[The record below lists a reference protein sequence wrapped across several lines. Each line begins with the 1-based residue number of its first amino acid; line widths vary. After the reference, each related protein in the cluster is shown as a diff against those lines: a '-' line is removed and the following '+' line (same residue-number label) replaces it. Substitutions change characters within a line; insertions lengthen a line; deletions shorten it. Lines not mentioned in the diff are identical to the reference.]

1 MSKLLLLVCLGAA
14 LHVPSEKYVRVD
26 AFVFDG
32 QPRCRGPPRAFQRLV
47 TNQLSV
53 MASGDERQEEAPVPM
68 NTSPF
73 PAMPSRTFVDLAQNQ
88 FELLASSITYPSVA
102 PTSSPSLPSAS
113 KIKSIALY
121 SPQENAQTGALE
133 FVPTALYPCPTT
145 ERMFIAGEVGSG
157 LPPTMPK
164 TLAALPGFT
173 HAQNLLP
180 AYPFASTAG
189 SAAGSGDAA
198 VGAVEEVFCDISAGN
213 RGGGSA
219 LSVPLYSGSRTVG
232 VILVWPSEP
241 PTRHPSA
248 SKVNED
254 MSTSTWTKS
263 DKEQIVL
270 AARSVAMALS
280 MDADRAEM
288 RMRNQDVR
296 LALENNLHQ
305 IKNPLQAMRTY
316 SKVLQRHI
324 ALEEDGLDEM
334 GGFDRI
340 GGGRAQQS
348 PTARLLALAENMM
361 VQSERVVD
369 LLAPMDSIVDALED
383 DNAGG
388 VPLLGPA
395 PPPPEPPGALVFS
408 AARRHTEDLAP
419 KERRRANGKKKST
432 ANSNDGAAAGDI
444 DANKV
449 QSSAGPSAAP
459 PVSKLAPTSVASLGT
474 MELEIAF
481 VADVL
486 EPIITASK
494 VIAEERGIKFEIE
507 GMGEDA
513 ELPGVSVCPKYLQ
526 EAVGNLL
533 ENAIKYVVLGKRNGR
548 GLDAPKNS
556 SPHIRISLTPNHEPY
571 KAGVTILIEDNG
583 PGIPP
588 EDKEAVFIRGYR
600 GDAARL
606 VPGSGIG
613 LDISKSMF
621 EQMGAILDIVDGEQS
636 MTATD
641 RDMLNG
647 TVMRIVLFRS
657 PKII

>member
-1 MSKLLLLVCLGAA
+1 MSKLLLLVCLG
-14 LHVPSEKYVRVD
+14 EKYVRAD

-32 QPRCRGPPRAFQRLV
+32 HPRCRGPPRAFQRLEGP
-47 TNQLSV
+47 QLSMV
-53 MASGDERQEEAPVPM
+53 ASGDERQEEAPVPM

-73 PAMPSRTFVDLAQNQ
+73 PQMPSRTFVDLAQNQ

-102 PTSSPSLPSAS
+102 PTSPPSVPSAS

-121 SPQENAQTGALE
+121 LPQENAQTGALE

-198 VGAVEEVFCDISAGN
+198 VGAVEEVFCDISGGN

-248 SKVNED
+248 SNGNED

-324 ALEEDGLDEM
+324 ALEEDGLDGM
-334 GGFDRI
+334 DGMDGFDRI
-340 GGGRAQQS
+340 GGGRAHQS
-348 PTARLLALAENMM
+348 PTARLLTLAENMM

-408 AARRHTEDLAP
+408 AAQRHTEDLAQ

-432 ANSNDGAAAGDI
+432 ENNNDGAAAGDI

-449 QSSAGPSAAP
+449 KPSAGPSAAP
-459 PVSKLAPTSVASLGT
+459 PVSKLAPTSVASLGA

-494 VIAEERGIKFEIE
+494 AIAEERGIKFKIE
-507 GMGEDA
+507 VMGEDA
-513 ELPGVSVCPKYLQ
+513 ELPGVSACPKYLQ

-533 ENAIKYVVLGKRNGR
+533 DNAIKYVVLGKGNGR
-548 GLDAPKNS
+548 GLDAPKNP
-556 SPHIRISLTPNHEPY
+556 SPRIRIRLTPNHEPY

-613 LDISKSMF
+613 LDISKSML